1 MEKFLEILRMALR
14 KVYVALGVTAMP
26 YLIHAAYGIRQPDPG
41 SFTIPFQGRVVSEE
55 TGEPIAGISVGN
67 SYIYTDTDNDGRF
80 LVYMTTEQNSY
91 SIYFTDVDGFENNGY
106 FTEKQITIS
115 RDEIGDSLE
124 INMYRESNFA
134 VIRGT
139 VLSKETGEPASGIR
153 VGVGSRTDNSGV
165 GFSAFGGFMVISD
178 DSGQF
183 YIHVP
188 ERNTYFMYFMDMNG
202 LFREKSINIT
212 SDEIKNSL
220 TVDLERINSR

>member
-26 YLIHAAYGIRQPDPG
+26 FLVHAMYGLRQPDPN
-41 SFTIPFQGRVVSEE
+41 SFTIPVQGRVVSEE
-55 TGEPIAGISVGN
+55 TGEPIAGIRVAS
-67 SYIYTDTDNDGRF
+67 SSIYTDTDKDGRF
-80 LVYMTTEQNSY
+80 LLYMTTEQHIY
-91 SIYFTDVDGFENNGY
+91 SIYFTDEDGFENNGY

-115 RDEIGDSLE
+115 RDEIGDSLD

-139 VLSKETGEPASGIR
+139 VLSKETGEPASGVT
-153 VGVGSRTDNSGV
+153 VGVYSRNDNSGV
-165 GFSAFGGFMVISD
+165 GFSAPGFTVFSD

-183 YIHVP
+183 YIQVP
-188 ERNTYFMYFMDMNG
+188 ERNTYYMYFWDEMNG
-202 LFREKSINIT
+202 LFRGKSISVS